1 MAHNTTEQPEDRSLV
16 HRRTIRPLKASERV
30 LCSPLTRPGRD
41 LLFGVRH
48 WVFAHAAVGREVRQQ
63 GRDIRSS
70 RLELHALCKFDEGMS
85 STEAPP
91 RFERSSSSSAVEYL
105 KPPSKFLRGV
115 ALRHGEICL
124 TYSCVN
130 YMHIVRL
137 PTACESELAC
147 SKRAHPNNSYRWT
160 LHNQTVLL
168 GDVFSAICRCGASQ
182 QQTRLRPRAVDSLRM
197 AGKGDSCPGRMENL

>member
-1 MAHNTTEQPEDRSLV
+1 LRVAVEWKAWGAAGVRPCTPCQPAAFWPEGKVAHNTTEQPEDRSLV

-147 SKRAHPNNSYRWT
+147 CQRAHPNNSYRW
-160 LHNQTVLL
+160 NV
-168 GDVFSAICRCGASQ
+168 
-182 QQTRLRPRAVDSLRM
+182 P
-197 AGKGDSCPGRMENL
+197 

>member
-1 MAHNTTEQPEDRSLV
+1 MRVAVEWKAWGAAGVRPCTPCQPAAFWPEGKVAHNTTEQPEDRRLA

-41 LLFGVRH
+41 LLFGLRH

-85 STEAPP
+85 STEAPL
-91 RFERSSSSSAVEYL
+91 RFERSSSSSAG
-105 KPPSKFLRGV
+105 GV
-115 ALRHGEICL
+115 PQATFQVLQDSARRPLRHGEICL

-147 SKRAHPNNSYRWT
+147 CQRAHPNNSYRW
-160 LHNQTVLL
+160 NV
-168 GDVFSAICRCGASQ
+168 
-182 QQTRLRPRAVDSLRM
+182 P
-197 AGKGDSCPGRMENL
+197 